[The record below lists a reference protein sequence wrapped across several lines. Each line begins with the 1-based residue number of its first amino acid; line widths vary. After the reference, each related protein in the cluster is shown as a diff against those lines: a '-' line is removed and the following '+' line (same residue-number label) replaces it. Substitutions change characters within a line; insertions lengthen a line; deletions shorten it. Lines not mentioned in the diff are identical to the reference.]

1 MMARVM
7 FRVFDRER
15 RVDEHV
21 KDKVDIE
28 IGALRAYGRHSVRR
42 LCAVTTIGLDVGADE
57 LAEAT
62 DRMCAHLGGC
72 TDPHGSH
79 TTMLANGWVLHVRLD
94 QRGAGNHDQPM
105 LPLVI
110 DYDRAA

>member
-1 MMARVM
+1 MMARIM

-15 RVDEHV
+15 RTDQHV

-42 LCAVTTIGLDVGADE
+42 LVASTTIGQDVCADE
-57 LAEAT
+57 LADAA
-62 DRMCAHLGGC
+62 DRMCAHLHGC
-72 TDPHGSH
+72 VEQYGSH
-79 TTMLANGWVLHVRLD
+79 TTMLTNGWVLHGRLD
-94 QRGAGNHDQPM
+94 QRDAGNQDQPM